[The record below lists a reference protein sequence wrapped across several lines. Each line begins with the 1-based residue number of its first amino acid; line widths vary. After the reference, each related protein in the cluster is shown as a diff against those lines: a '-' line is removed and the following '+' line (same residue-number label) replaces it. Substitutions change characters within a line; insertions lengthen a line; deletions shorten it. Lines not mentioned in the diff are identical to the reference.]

1 VPRLNLS
8 PSQLEEK
15 ALDVRRN
22 LVTALALHPIMSP
35 GPSLAGADLLTTLF
49 FYEINFRLDD
59 LLWPERDI
67 WHVSSRVLT
76 PALHAVMAEVGYF
89 PGRDLLQLGA
99 AGHHLGGL
107 PSSRTPGVEISA
119 GTPGSGLSVAV
130 GVALASHLD
139 KSPRRVYCV
148 MDDSEIQSG
157 QVWEAAMAAAQFELD
172 NLVLAV
178 DLDGRQADGDI
189 EEIVGLAPLA
199 EKLRDSNWHVLE
211 VDGND
216 TTQLVDA
223 FNRSRS
229 LHRAPTAILS
239 CTTPG
244 RGVGRF
250 EESDAPLTFEDA
262 GEALQELQTT
272 LEDWR
277 RRLEAANG
285 HRAAGQK
292 AGGGKR

>member
-1 VPRLNLS
+1 MPRLNYS
-8 PSQLEEK
+8 PGQIEEK

-22 LVTALALHPIMSP
+22 VITALALHPIMAP
-35 GPSLAGADLLTTLF
+35 GPSLAGADLLATLF
-49 FYEINFRLDD
+49 FYEINFKLDD
-59 LLWPERDI
+59 LHWSERDI
-67 WHVSSRVLT
+67 WHVSSRALT

-89 PGRDLLQLGA
+89 SGRDLLHLGA
-99 AGHHLGGL
+99 AGHHLAGI
-107 PSSRTPGVEISA
+107 PSARTPGVEVSA
-119 GTPGSGLSVAV
+119 GTPGAGLSVAL

-139 KSPRRVYCV
+139 KNPRRVYCV

-189 EEIVGLAPLA
+189 EEVIGLAPLA
-199 EKLRDSNWHVLE
+199 EKLRDFNWHVLE

-216 TTQLVDA
+216 VTQLVDA

-229 LHRAPTAILS
+229 LRRAPTAILS

-244 RGVGRF
+244 RGVSRF
-250 EESDAPLTFEDA
+250 EEGEVALTFETA
-262 GEALQELQTT
+262 GEALRELKTT
-272 LEDWR
+272 FEEWR
-277 RRLEAANG
+277 RRLETANG
-285 HRAAGQK
+285 HRTPGHRTASD
-292 AGGGKR
+292 KR